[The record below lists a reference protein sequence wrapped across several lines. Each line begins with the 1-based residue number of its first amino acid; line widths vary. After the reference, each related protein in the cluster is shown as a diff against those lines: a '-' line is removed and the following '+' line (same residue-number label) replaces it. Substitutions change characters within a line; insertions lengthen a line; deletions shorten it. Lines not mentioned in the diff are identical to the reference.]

1 MLGYALNPS
10 APRRVSPNGPQAP
23 VTTHA
28 FQTVALI
35 GKPDDP
41 AATATVARLATLL
54 AHRGVT
60 VRLETRTAAALGP
73 TRPEAGT
80 DLAALGAVADLALVV
95 GGDGTL
101 IGVARTLCAHK
112 VPLMGINLGSLGF
125 LTETHPAHLEGS
137 IAALLAGNY
146 RREQRMMLQVRVER
160 AGQIP
165 QEACAFND
173 AVVHRGPSARMVTL
187 ATYVDARF
195 VLAQAADGLIVASPT
210 GSTAYALS
218 AGGPIVHPR
227 LPAFALVPICPHTLT
242 NRPIVLPA
250 TSRIEVVLTQAPGAA
265 QLTLDG
271 QVPFALAEGDRVHVE
286 RAPHDVDLLCDPQW
300 DYFAVLREKLRWG
313 ERP

>member
-1 MLGYALNPS
+1 MKTS
-10 APRRVSPNGPQAP
+10 D
-23 VTTHA
+23 
-28 FQTVALI
+28 FQTIVLF
-35 GKPDDP
+35 GKQGDTEASDYL
-41 AATATVARLATLL
+41 VRLADLL
-54 AHRGVT
+54 ASRGVA
-60 VRLETRTAAALGP
+60 VLIEARTAESLP
-73 TRPEAGT
+73 PEYRGEAVE
-80 DLAALGAVADLALVV
+80 LAAIGDRADLAVVV

-101 IGVARTLCAHK
+101 IGAARELCEMDI
-112 VPLMGINLGSLGF
+112 PLVGINLGRLGF
-125 LTETHPAHLEGS
+125 LTETSLANVESS
-137 IAALLAGNY
+137 IDALLAGDY
-146 RREQRMMLQVRVER
+146 QLEERMMLRVRVQRQGRDPETR
-160 AGQIP
+160 R
-165 QEACAFND
+165 AFND
-173 AVVHRGPSARMVTL
+173 VTVHRGSIARMIEME
-187 ATYVDARF
+187 TYVDGQF
-195 VLAQAADGLIVASPT
+195 VISQRSDGLIVASPT

-227 LPAFALVPICPHTLT
+227 LPAFALVPVCPHTLT